1 MPQRI
6 KPTPP
11 RFCAFCSGKMERN
24 QWGWRLEDMG
34 VFLRR
39 LYCNRA
45 CMANGMRTPEE
56 TQSRNYL
63 TKKARRYLKSAC
75 VSCGT
80 TRRLAI
86 HHKDRDWRN
95 NDPTNLET
103 LCSACHIS
111 LHHAAGD
118 ISPKREKPPC
128 AYCAKPSYR
137 AGTCNTCRTRIR
149 RHGDPFFGRKEWI
162 ASLKPRSLSA

>member
-63 TKKARRYLKSAC
+63 TKKARRY
-75 VSCGT
+75 
-80 TRRLAI
+80 
-86 HHKDRDWRN
+86 
-95 NDPTNLET
+95 
-103 LCSACHIS
+103 HIS